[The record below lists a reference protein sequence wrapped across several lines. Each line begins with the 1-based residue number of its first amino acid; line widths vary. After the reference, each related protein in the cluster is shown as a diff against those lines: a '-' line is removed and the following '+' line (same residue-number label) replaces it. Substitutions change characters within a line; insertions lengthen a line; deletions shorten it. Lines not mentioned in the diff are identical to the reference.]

1 MNMKQRVL
9 TIQTI
14 TMRVHRWCDAFLLQT
29 SFLLLMR
36 MVGTGLGF
44 FFWMYATRIAVPD
57 AVGHSSA
64 LISAAMFMASLAQMG
79 LGYVLL
85 RHLRY
90 QTNPSGL
97 VNLILCIIVVT
108 TILMVSI
115 AFGTMR
121 YWFPHE
127 NDQVNRFVVG
137 GILLILT
144 MSLALSQIMNWIF
157 LMQQRLSFSLL
168 KQGGQACLALG
179 LIILF
184 RPIGG
189 FLTIML
195 AYTTA
200 VCVVTVVS
208 IMIGMPKAI
217 PQYQRTLSWT
227 YWPQRALMN
236 DALPNY
242 LSDQLQRLPDMLL
255 PLIVVHQAG
264 GRIGAIFFIM
274 WSLGSSISAWAS
286 STADAFLREG
296 TYHPHHLTTLLPR
309 VLMTGFLLTVGLG
322 SILALISPI
331 LLPWYGQAYATLG
344 YPFLLVLL
352 LSNIPWVGTTLL
364 ITLLR
369 IRERR
374 IAVLVGLILSN
385 GVGTLV
391 MLALLPKGLLAA
403 GWGWGGVQV
412 VVLIGL
418 GLYSYSLRHE
428 PQHALPP
435 RSG

>member
-1 MNMKQRVL
+1 MGMRFNHTIFSHMRHGGDAFV
-9 TIQTI
+9 IQTG
-14 TMRVHRWCDAFLLQT
+14 
-29 SFLLLMR
+29 LLMGMR
-36 MVGTGLGF
+36 IMGTGFGF
-44 FFWMYATRIAVPD
+44 FFWMMATHIAIPD
-57 AVGHSSA
+57 DVGRSSA
-64 LISAAMFMASLAQMG
+64 LISAASLIASLAQVG
-79 LGYVLL
+79 LGYVI
-85 RHLRY
+85 LRY
-90 QTNPSGL
+90 LRQHPNPSSFIHASMVIIGFL
-97 VNLILCIIVVT
+97 AVILAGGAVMSMDQWFPRFNNDSDRWLIGIIVV
-108 TILMVSI
+108 ILP
-115 AFGTMR
+115 T
-121 YWFPHE
+121 
-127 NDQVNRFVVG
+127 
-137 GILLILT
+137 
-144 MSLALSQIMNWIF
+144 SLALSQLVHWVF
-157 LMQQRLSFSLL
+157 LAQQRLTFSLL
-168 KQGGQACLALG
+168 KQGGQACLALI
-179 LIILF
+179 LILCF
-184 RPIGG
+184 QPMGG
-189 FLTIML
+189 FWAIML

-200 VCVVTVVS
+200 VVIVTVVS
-208 IMIGMPKAI
+208 LGCGLPKVI
-217 PQYQRTLSWT
+217 PHYQRTLSWNH
-227 YWPQRALMN
+227 WPQHSLAN
-236 DALPNY
+236 DAFPNY
-242 LSDQLQRLPDMLL
+242 LADQLQRLPDMLL

-296 TYHPHHLTTLLPR
+296 TYHPNHLTTLLPR

-322 SILALISPI
+322 SILALISPL
-331 LLPWYGQAYATLG
+331 LLPWYGKAYSTMG

-385 GVGTLV
+385 GIGTLI
-391 MLALLPKGLLAA
+391 MLALLSKGLLAA

-428 PQHALPP
+428 PHHAPQP

>member
-1 MNMKQRVL
+1 MNTKQRVL
-9 TIQTI
+9 TIQTL
-14 TMRVHRWCDAFLLQT
+14 TTRVYQWCDAFLLQT
-29 SFLLLMR
+29 SFLLVMR

-57 AVGHSSA
+57 AIGYSSA

-79 LGYVLL
+79 FGYVVL

-90 QTNPSGL
+90 QSNPSGL
-97 VNLILCIIVVT
+97 VNLILSIIAVMT
-108 TILMVSI
+108 LLMVSI
-115 AFGTMR
+115 ALGTMR
-121 YWFPHE
+121 SWFPHE
-127 NDQVNRFVVG
+127 QDQANRFVVG

-144 MSLALSQIMNWIF
+144 MSLALSQIVNWIF
-157 LMQQRLSFSLL
+157 LTQQRLSFSLL

-184 RPIGG
+184 QPIGG

-200 VCVVTVVS
+200 ACIVTIVS
-208 IMIGMPKAI
+208 IIIGLPKVI
-217 PQYQRTLSWT
+217 PQYQRTLSWK

-296 TYHPHHLTTLLPR
+296 TYHPNHLMTLLPR

-322 SILALISPI
+322 SILALVSPI
-331 LLPWYGQAYATLG
+331 LLPWYGQAYATMG

-352 LSNIPWVGTTLL
+352 ISNVPWVGTTLL

-385 GVGTLV
+385 GIGTLV
-391 MLALLPKGLLAA
+391 MLVLLPKGLLAA

-412 VVLIGL
+412 VVMLGL
-418 GLYSYSLRHE
+418 GLYSYHLRRDRQVA
-428 PQHALPP
+428 P
-435 RSG
+435 

>member
-1 MNMKQRVL
+1 MGMRFNHTIFSRMRHGGDAFV
-9 TIQTI
+9 IQTG
-14 TMRVHRWCDAFLLQT
+14 
-29 SFLLLMR
+29 LLMGMR
-36 MVGTGLGF
+36 IMGTGFGF
-44 FFWMYATRIAVPD
+44 FFWMMATRIAIPD
-57 AVGHSSA
+57 DVGRSSA
-64 LISAAMFMASLAQMG
+64 LISAASLIASLAQMG
-79 LGYVLL
+79 LGYVIL
-85 RHLRY
+85 RHLR
-90 QTNPSGL
+90 QHPNPSSFIHASMVMIGFL
-97 VNLILCIIVVT
+97 AVILAGGAFMSMDQWFPRFHNDSDRWLIGSIIV
-108 TILMVSI
+108 ILP
-115 AFGTMR
+115 T
-121 YWFPHE
+121 
-127 NDQVNRFVVG
+127 
-137 GILLILT
+137 
-144 MSLALSQIMNWIF
+144 SLALSQLVHWVF
-157 LMQQRLSFSLL
+157 LAQQRLTFSLL
-168 KQGGQACLALG
+168 KQGGQACLALL
-179 LIILF
+179 LIF
-184 RPIGG
+184 CFQPMGG
-189 FLTIML
+189 FWAIML

-200 VCVVTVVS
+200 VVIVTVVS
-208 IMIGMPKAI
+208 LGRGLPKVI
-217 PQYQRTLSWT
+217 PHYQRTLSWT
-227 YWPQRALMN
+227 HWPQHSLVN
-236 DALPNY
+236 DAFPNY
-242 LSDQLQRLPDMLL
+242 LADQLQRLPDMLL
-255 PLIVVHQAG
+255 PLIVVQQAG
-264 GRIGAIFFIM
+264 GRIGAVFFIM

-296 TYHPHHLTTLLPR
+296 TYHPNHLTTLLPR

-385 GVGTLV
+385 GVGTFV